1 MKISEYPLHP
11 TPGPGFEPH
20 RRPYVV
26 SLSKNINPSLVLV
39 QPRKTRSYITER
51 LLMGRKE
58 SNQTDRQSELIY
70 QKKYHILFKFS
81 LKWHFLTA
89 SEGTVI
95 LLQYEDFL
103 WDINASLH
111 YSLHLVTHLWIV
123 KGFKYQN
130 TNTGSYRLAVVL
142 KAIFHQCGSSP

>member
-1 MKISEYPLHP
+1 MTRAYVCMKVPPPPTHP
-11 TPGPGFEPH
+11 PGPGFEPH
-20 RRPYVV
+20 RRHCVV
-26 SLSKNINPSLVLV
+26 YLSKNINASLVLV

-58 SNQTDRQSELIY
+58 SNQTDRQSKLIY

-103 WDINASLH
+103 
-111 YSLHLVTHLWIV
+111 
-123 KGFKYQN
+123 
-130 TNTGSYRLAVVL
+130 
-142 KAIFHQCGSSP
+142 